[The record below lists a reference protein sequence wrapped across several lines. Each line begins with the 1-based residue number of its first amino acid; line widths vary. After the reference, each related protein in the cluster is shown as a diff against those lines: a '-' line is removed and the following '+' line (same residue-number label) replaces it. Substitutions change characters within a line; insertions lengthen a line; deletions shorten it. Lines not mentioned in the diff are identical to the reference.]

1 MVLKFRHDRNLF
13 AYHVPAA
20 ACLTTYWEYTLMSEE
35 KIGNRNLVILG
46 ALIVQVCLGTIY
58 AWSFFQTALNG
69 INPTTKM
76 QDIGIYLWPSL
87 YSQLPF
93 AAGLASFALFMI
105 FAGRWQDRVGP
116 RKVAT
121 LGGILLGVGYILASF
136 VDIIAPTDGLLATTD
151 DALLGTIYL
160 VITYGIIG
168 GAGIGFAYVCPIA
181 ALVKWFPDKKGTI
194 TGIAVA
200 GFGAGALVFGYV
212 EEFLLGLFDAP
223 TVASIGTVF
232 LTLGIA
238 YLVLVVIGSQLLVN
252 PPEGWLPEGFTPAPA
267 TADGKG
273 LDIMPGD
280 MIKTSSFW
288 LLWLTFVF
296 AATAGLM
303 TLGNVKS
310 ASLAIDPATIAVVTV
325 GVMSLLNA
333 AGRIVW
339 GAVSDKLGRENTMAL
354 MFTVLAFGMFLFAW
368 VSTISVSWTAVMAI
382 ASLIGFCFGGN
393 FALFPSATADFFGT
407 KNVGKNYGVMFTAYG
422 IAGIT
427 GAFVAGPIVDATG
440 SYFMAFIVTG
450 ILAIIAVLF
459 TLVLRSRRTAE

>member
-1 MVLKFRHDRNLF
+1 
-13 AYHVPAA
+13 
-20 ACLTTYWEYTLMSEE
+20 MSEE
-35 KIGNRNLVILG
+35 KIGNRGLVIVG
-46 ALIVQVCLGTIY
+46 AVIVQLCLGSIY
-58 AWSFFQTALNG
+58 AWSFFQTALRG
-69 INPTTKM
+69 GVYGWSSFLT
-76 QDIGIYLWPSL
+76 
-87 YSQLPF
+87 QLPF

-121 LGGILLGVGYILASF
+121 VGGILLGIGYILAYL
-136 VDIIAPTDGLLATTD
+136 VDIVSAGDEII
-151 DALLGTIYL
+151 GTVWLI
-160 VITYGIIG
+160 ITYGIIG

-181 ALVKWFPDKKGTI
+181 ALVKWFPDKKGAI

-200 GFGAGALVFGYV
+200 GFGGGALVFGYV
-212 EEFLLGLFDAP
+212 EDFLLLFFNAPATYTMGLP
-223 TVASIGTVF
+223 F
-232 LTLGIA
+232 LVLGVT
-238 YLVLVVIGSQLLVN
+238 YLVLVVLGSQVLVN
-252 PPEGWLPEGFTPAPA
+252 PPEGWLPPGFTPPTT

-273 LDIMPGD
+273 MDIMPGE
-280 MIKTSSFW
+280 MIRTSTFW
-288 LLWLTFVF
+288 LLWLMFVL

-310 ASLAIDPATIAVVTV
+310 AAIEVDPIGGAAFAAVIV

-339 GAVSDKLGRENTMAL
+339 GALSDKLGRANTMMTMFLVLAVG
-354 MFTVLAFGMFLFAW
+354 MFTFAFITTLAVDW
-368 VSTISVSWTAVMAI
+368 VAVMLI
-382 ASLIGFCFGGN
+382 ASLVGFCFGGN
-393 FALFPSATADFFGT
+393 FALFPSATADFWGS

-450 ILAIIAVLF
+450 ILAIIAVIL
-459 TLVLRSRRTAE
+459 TIVLRRMRTQ

>member
-1 MVLKFRHDRNLF
+1 
-13 AYHVPAA
+13 
-20 ACLTTYWEYTLMSEE
+20 MSEE
-35 KIGNRNLVILG
+35 KVGNRNLVILG
-46 ALIVQVCLGTIY
+46 AIIVQLCLGSIY
-58 AWSFFQTALNG
+58 AWSFFQTALRG
-69 INPTTKM
+69 
-76 QDIGIYLWPSL
+76 GA
-87 YSQLPF
+87 YSWSALLTQLPF

-121 LGGILLGVGYILASF
+121 FGGILLGAGYMLSYLVDFVAVGNEAI
-136 VDIIAPTDGLLATTD
+136 
-151 DALLGTIYL
+151 GTIWL
-160 VITYGIIG
+160 ILTYGIIG

-181 ALVKWFPDKKGTI
+181 ALVKWFPDKKGAI

-200 GFGAGALVFGYV
+200 GFGGGALVFGYV
-212 EEFLLGLFDAP
+212 EQFLLGIFDVP
-223 TVASIGTVF
+223 TTLQVGTPF
-232 LTLGIA
+232 LILGIT
-238 YLVLVVIGSQLLVN
+238 YLVLVILGSQALVN
-252 PPEGWLPEGFTPAPA
+252 PPEGWLPAGYTPPA
-267 TADGKG
+267 TTADGKG
-273 LDIMPGD
+273 LDILPGE
-280 MIKTSSFW
+280 MIRTTSFW
-288 LLWLTFVF
+288 LLWLMFVF

-310 ASLAIDPATIAVVTV
+310 AAIEVDPLGGATFAAVIV

-339 GAVSDKLGRENTMAL
+339 GAVSDKLGRENTMMT
-354 MFTVLAFGMFLFAW
+354 MFLVLALGMFAFAYIVTLAVDW
-368 VSTISVSWTAVMAI
+368 IAVMLI

-393 FALFPSATADFFGT
+393 FALFPSATADFWGS

-450 ILAIIAVLF
+450 VLAIIAVVL
-459 TLVLRSRRTAE
+459 TLVLKLRRKNA

>member
-1 MVLKFRHDRNLF
+1 
-13 AYHVPAA
+13 
-20 ACLTTYWEYTLMSEE
+20 MSDE

-46 ALIVQVCLGTIY
+46 ALIVQLCLGSIY
-58 AWSFFQTALNG
+58 AWSFFQTALRG
-69 INPTTKM
+69 
-76 QDIGIYLWPSL
+76 GAYSWPSL
-87 YSQLPF
+87 LTQLPF

-121 LGGILLGVGYILASF
+121 VGGILLGTGYILAFF
-136 VDIIAPTDGLLATTD
+136 VDTVAGPN
-151 DALLGTIYL
+151 ALLGTIYL

-181 ALVKWFPDKKGTI
+181 ALVKWFPDKKGAI

-212 EEFLLGLFDAP
+212 EQFLLGLFDVP
-223 TVASIGTVF
+223 TVIGIGGPMLV
-232 LTLGIA
+232 LGII
-238 YLVLVVIGSQLLVN
+238 YLLLVVMGSQLLTN
-252 PPEGWLPEGFTPAPA
+252 PPEGWLPEGYTPPP
-267 TADGKG
+267 TIADGAG
-273 LDIMPGD
+273 TGMMPGE
-280 MIKTSSFW
+280 MIRTSTFW
-288 LLWLTFVF
+288 LLWLMFVF

-303 TLGNVKS
+303 TLGNVTS
-310 ASLAIDPATIAVVTV
+310 AAGDIDLAMTAGDAVVIV

-339 GAVSDKLGRENTMAL
+339 GATSDKLGRENTMVL
-354 MFTVLAFGMFLFAW
+354 MFLILALGMFAFAW
-368 VSTISVSWTAVMAI
+368 MSTITMSWVAVMGI

-393 FALFPSATADFFGT
+393 FALFPSATADFFGS

-427 GAFVAGPIVDATG
+427 GAFVAGPIVDFFG
-440 SYFMAFIVTG
+440 SYFWAFVITG
-450 ILAIIAVLF
+450 VLAIIAVLF
-459 TLVLRSRRTAE
+459 TLILKTKRS

>member
-1 MVLKFRHDRNLF
+1 
-13 AYHVPAA
+13 
-20 ACLTTYWEYTLMSEE
+20 MSEE
-35 KIGNRNLVILG
+35 KIGNRYLVVLG
-46 ALIVQVCLGTIY
+46 AIIVQLCLGSIY
-58 AWSFFQTALNG
+58 AWSFFQSALNG
-69 INPTTKM
+69 INPITKV
-76 QDIGIYLWPSL
+76 QDVGLYLWPSL

-105 FAGRWQDRVGP
+105 IAGRWQDRVGP

-121 LGGILLGVGYILASF
+121 VGGILLGLGYILAYLI
-136 VDIIAPTDGLLATTD
+136 DIIVVTDGLVSTTD
-151 DALLGTIYL
+151 DAFIGMLFLIL
-160 VITYGIIG
+160 TYGIIA

-212 EEFLLGLFDAP
+212 EQYLLELYNVP
-223 TVASIGTVF
+223 TVANIGMPM
-232 LTLGIA
+232 LILGIV
-238 YLVLVVIGSQLLVN
+238 YLVFVVLGAQVLTN
-252 PPEGWLPEGFTPAPA
+252 PPQGWLPDGFTPAPS

-273 LDIMPGD
+273 QDILPGE
-280 MIKTSSFW
+280 MIRTSTFW
-288 LLWLTFVF
+288 LLWLMFVF

-303 TLGNVKS
+303 TLGNVKTA
-310 ASLAIDPATIAVVTV
+310 ASAIDATADAVIVV

-339 GAVSDKLGRENTMAL
+339 GAVSDKLGREKTMVL
-354 MFTVLAFGMFLFAW
+354 MFLILAIGMFTFAYM
-368 VSTISVSWTAVMAI
+368 STISISWYAVMGI

-393 FALFPSATADFFGT
+393 FALFPSATADFFGS

-427 GAFVAGPIVDATG
+427 GALVAGPIVDTTG
-440 SYFMAFIVTG
+440 SYFMAFIITG
-450 ILAIIAVLF
+450 VLAIIAVLF
-459 TLVLRSRRTAE
+459 TLVLRSRRKGQ

>member
-1 MVLKFRHDRNLF
+1 
-13 AYHVPAA
+13 
-20 ACLTTYWEYTLMSEE
+20 MSEE
-35 KIGNRNLVILG
+35 KVGNRNLVIIG
-46 ALIVQVCLGTIY
+46 AIIVQLCLGSIY
-58 AWSFFQTALNG
+58 AWSFFQTALRG
-69 INPTTKM
+69 
-76 QDIGIYLWPSL
+76 GA
-87 YSQLPF
+87 YSWSALLTQLPF

-121 LGGILLGVGYILASF
+121 FGGILLGAGYMLSYLVDF
-136 VDIIAPTDGLLATTD
+136 VAAGNEAI
-151 DALLGTIYL
+151 GTIWL
-160 VITYGIIG
+160 ILTYGIIG

-181 ALVKWFPDKKGTI
+181 ALVKWFPDKKGAI

-200 GFGAGALVFGYV
+200 GFGGGALVFGYV
-212 EEFLLGLFDAP
+212 EQFLLGIFNVP
-223 TVASIGTVF
+223 TTLQVGTPF
-232 LTLGIA
+232 LILGIT
-238 YLVLVVIGSQLLVN
+238 YLVLVILGSQALVN
-252 PPEGWLPEGFTPAPA
+252 PPEEWLPAGYTPPA
-267 TADGKG
+267 TTADGKG
-273 LDIMPGD
+273 LDILPGE
-280 MIKTSSFW
+280 MIRTTSFW
-288 LLWLTFVF
+288 LLWLMFVF

-310 ASLAIDPATIAVVTV
+310 AAIEVDPLGGATFAAVIV

-339 GAVSDKLGRENTMAL
+339 GAVSDKLGRENTMMT
-354 MFTVLAFGMFLFAW
+354 MFLVLALGMFAFAYIVTLAVDW
-368 VSTISVSWTAVMAI
+368 IAVMLI

-393 FALFPSATADFFGT
+393 FALFPSATADFWGS

-450 ILAIIAVLF
+450 VLAIIAVAL
-459 TLVLRSRRTAE
+459 TLTLKFRQKNA

>member
-1 MVLKFRHDRNLF
+1 
-13 AYHVPAA
+13 
-20 ACLTTYWEYTLMSEE
+20 MSDE

-46 ALIVQVCLGTIY
+46 ALIVQLCLGSIY
-58 AWSFFQTALNG
+58 AWSFFQTALRDAAG
-69 INPTTKM
+69 AYI
-76 QDIGIYLWPSL
+76 WPSL
-87 YSQLPF
+87 YTQLPF

-121 LGGILLGVGYILASF
+121 VGGILLGIGYISAFF
-136 VDIIAPTDGLLATTD
+136 VDIVTGG
-151 DALLGTIYL
+151 DAFLGTIYL

-200 GFGAGALVFGYV
+200 GFGAGALVFGYL
-212 EEFLLGLFDAP
+212 EQYL
-223 TVASIGTVF
+223 
-232 LTLGIA
+232 LTLYNVPSTLNIGMPMLILGVI
-238 YLVLVVIGSQLLVN
+238 YLVLVVLGAQALTN
-252 PPEGWLPEGFTPAPA
+252 PPEGWLPAGYTPLAT

-273 LDIMPGD
+273 EDIMPGS
-280 MIKTSSFW
+280 MIKTSTFW
-288 LLWLTFVF
+288 LLWLMFVF

-303 TLGNVKS
+303 TLGNVKT
-310 ASLAIDPATIAVVTV
+310 AALLIDPTANAVILV

-339 GAVSDKLGRENTMAL
+339 GATSDKIGRENTMII
-354 MFTVLAFGMFLFAW
+354 MFLTLAVGMFAFAW
-368 VSTISVSWTAVMAI
+368 MSTVAISWYAVMAI

-440 SYFMAFIVTG
+440 SYFMAFVVTG
-450 ILAIIAVLF
+450 VLAIIAVLF
-459 TLVLRSRRTAE
+459 TFVLKSKRKNA

>member
-1 MVLKFRHDRNLF
+1 
-13 AYHVPAA
+13 
-20 ACLTTYWEYTLMSEE
+20 MSENV
-35 KIGNRNLVILG
+35 GNRYLVIIG
-46 ALIVQVCLGTIY
+46 ALLVQLCLGSIY

-69 INPTTKM
+69 
-76 QDIGIYLWPSL
+76 GASHLGVYVWPSL

-121 LGGILLGVGYILASF
+121 VGGILLGLGYILAWLT
-136 VDIIAPTDGLLATTD
+136 DIVAGTDAV
-151 DALLGTIYL
+151 LGTVWLI
-160 VITYGIIG
+160 ISYGIVG

-181 ALVKWFPDKKGTI
+181 ALVKWFPDKKGAI

-212 EEFLLGLFDAP
+212 EQFLLTFYNVP
-223 TVASIGTVF
+223 TTAQIGQPF
-232 LTLGIA
+232 LILGII
-238 YLVLVVIGSQLLVN
+238 YLVLVVLGSQLLTN
-252 PPEGWLPEGFTPAPA
+252 PPTGWLPEGFTPAPA
-267 TADGKG
+267 TADASGEG
-273 LDIMPGD
+273 MMPGE
-280 MIKTSSFW
+280 IVRTSTFW
-288 LLWLTFVF
+288 LLWLMFVF

-310 ASLAIDPATIAVVTV
+310 ASLAIDPLTDAVIIV

-339 GAVSDKLGRENTMAL
+339 GAVSDKLGRENTMML
-354 MFTVLAFGMFLFAW
+354 MFIILAIGMFIFAW
-368 VSTISVSWTAVMAI
+368 MSTISISWYAVMAI

-393 FALFPSATADFFGT
+393 FALFPSATADFFGS

-427 GAFVAGPIVDATG
+427 GALVAGPIVDATG
-440 SYFMAFIVTG
+440 SYFLAFIITG
-450 ILAIIAVLF
+450 ILAIIAVVF
-459 TLVLRSRRTAE
+459 TFILKMKRK

>member
-1 MVLKFRHDRNLF
+1 
-13 AYHVPAA
+13 
-20 ACLTTYWEYTLMSEE
+20 MSEE
-35 KIGNRNLVILG
+35 KVGNRYLVILG
-46 ALIVQVCLGTIY
+46 AVIVQLCLGSIY

-69 INPTTKM
+69 GPSLL
-76 QDIGIYLWPSL
+76 GVYLWPSL

-105 FAGRWQDRVGP
+105 FAGRWNDRVGP

-121 LGGILLGVGYILASF
+121 VGGLLLGAGYILAFF
-136 VDIIAPTDGLLATTD
+136 VDQVAGTDAFI
-151 DALLGTIYL
+151 GTIYL

-181 ALVKWFPDKKGTI
+181 ALVKWFPDKKGAI

-212 EEFLLGLFDAP
+212 EEYLLGLFDVP
-223 TVASIGTVF
+223 TVAAIGWPM
-232 LTLGIA
+232 LILGVT
-238 YLVLVVIGSQLLVN
+238 YLILVVLGAQLLTT
-252 PPEGWLPEGFTPAPA
+252 PPEGWLPEGYTPPA
-267 TADGKG
+267 TTADGKG
-273 LDIMPGD
+273 LEIMPGE
-280 MIKTSSFW
+280 MIRTSTFW
-288 LLWLTFVF
+288 ILWLMFVF

-310 ASLAIDPATIAVVTV
+310 ASIAIDPTTNAVILV

-339 GAVSDKLGRENTMAL
+339 GAASDKLGRENTMIL
-354 MFTVLAFGMFLFAW
+354 MFAVLAVGMFAFAYM
-368 VSTISVSWTAVMAI
+368 STIAISWYAVMAI

-393 FALFPSATADFFGT
+393 FALFPSATADFFGN

-427 GAFVAGPIVDATG
+427 GAFVAGPIVDITT
-440 SYFMAFIVTG
+440 SYFYAFIVTG
-450 ILAIIAVLF
+450 VLAIIAVLF
-459 TLVLRSRRTAE
+459 TFFLKTKRKNQ

>member
-1 MVLKFRHDRNLF
+1 
-13 AYHVPAA
+13 
-20 ACLTTYWEYTLMSEE
+20 MSEE

-46 ALIVQVCLGTIY
+46 ALIVQLCLGSIY

-69 INPTTKM
+69 GTPPTGAY
-76 QDIGIYLWPSL
+76 QWPSF

-121 LGGILLGVGYILASF
+121 IGGILLGIGYISAYF
-136 VDIIAPTDGLLATTD
+136 VDAVTGG
-151 DALLGTIYL
+151 DAMIGTIYL

-212 EEFLLGLFDAP
+212 EQYL
-223 TVASIGTVF
+223 
-232 LTLGIA
+232 LTLYNVPTTANIGMPMLILGVV
-238 YLVLVVIGSQLLVN
+238 YLVLVVLGAQVLTN
-252 PPEGWLPEGFTPAPA
+252 PPVGWVPVGYTPATT

-273 LDIMPGD
+273 QEIMPGN
-280 MIKTSSFW
+280 MIKTSTFW
-288 LLWLTFVF
+288 LLWLMFVF

-310 ASLAIDPATIAVVTV
+310 AALAIDATADAVVLV

-339 GAVSDKLGRENTMAL
+339 GAASDKIGRENTMIIMFIVLAVG
-354 MFTVLAFGMFLFAW
+354 MFTFAW
-368 VSTISVSWTAVMAI
+368 MSTIAISWIAVMGI

-393 FALFPSATADFFGT
+393 FALFPSATADFFGS

-427 GAFVAGPIVDATG
+427 GALVAGPIVDATG

-450 ILAIIAVLF
+450 VLAIIAVLF
-459 TLVLRSRRTAE
+459 TLVLKSKRNSA

>member
-1 MVLKFRHDRNLF
+1 MERTVNTSSRRRKAFSAEQIAGD
-13 AYHVPAA
+13 VISD
-20 ACLTTYWEYTLMSEE
+20 TLSGGCHMSDQ

-46 ALIVQVCLGTIY
+46 ALIVQLCLGSIY

-69 INPTTKM
+69 GTPPSGVY
-76 QDIGIYLWPSL
+76 QWPSL

-121 LGGILLGVGYILASF
+121 VGGVLLGAGYISAYF
-136 VDIIAPTDGLLATTD
+136 VDFVSGG
-151 DALLGTIYL
+151 DALLGTVYL

-212 EEFLLGLFDAP
+212 EQYLLILYNVP
-223 TVASIGTVF
+223 TTANIGTPMVI
-232 LTLGIA
+232 LGVL
-238 YLVLVVIGSQLLVN
+238 YLVLVVLGAQVLTN
-252 PPEGWLPEGFTPAPA
+252 PPTGWLPAGFTPSTT

-273 LDIMPGD
+273 HDFIPSE
-280 MIKTSSFW
+280 MIKTSTFW
-288 LLWLTFVF
+288 LLWLMFVL

-303 TLGNVKS
+303 TLGNVKT
-310 ASLAIDPATIAVVTV
+310 AALAIDATADAVILV

-339 GAVSDKLGRENTMAL
+339 GATSDRLGRENTMIL
-354 MFTVLAFGMFLFAW
+354 MFVVLAVGMFTFAW
-368 VSTISVSWTAVMAI
+368 MSTISISWIAVMGI

-393 FALFPSATADFFGT
+393 FALFPSATADFFGS

-427 GAFVAGPIVDATG
+427 GAFVAGPIVDITG
-440 SYFMAFIVTG
+440 S
-450 ILAIIAVLF
+450 
-459 TLVLRSRRTAE
+459 

>member
-1 MVLKFRHDRNLF
+1 
-13 AYHVPAA
+13 
-20 ACLTTYWEYTLMSEE
+20 MSDE

-46 ALIVQVCLGTIY
+46 ALIVQLCLGSIY
-58 AWSFFQTALNG
+58 AWSFFQTALRDAAG
-69 INPTTKM
+69 A
-76 QDIGIYLWPSL
+76 YVWPSL
-87 YSQLPF
+87 YTQLPF

-121 LGGILLGVGYILASF
+121 VGGILLGIGYISAFF
-136 VDIIAPTDGLLATTD
+136 VDMVTVG
-151 DALLGTIYL
+151 DAFLGTIYL

-200 GFGAGALVFGYV
+200 GFGAGALVFGYL
-212 EEFLLGLFDAP
+212 EQYLLVLYSVP
-223 TVASIGTVF
+223 STLNIGMPMLV
-232 LTLGIA
+232 LGVI
-238 YLVLVVIGSQLLVN
+238 YLVLVVLGAQLLTN
-252 PPEGWLPEGFTPAPA
+252 PPEGWLPAGFTPPST
-267 TADGKG
+267 TADGAG
-273 LDIMPGD
+273 TGMMPGE
-280 MIKTSSFW
+280 MIRTSTFW
-288 LLWLTFVF
+288 LLWLMFVF

-310 ASLAIDPATIAVVTV
+310 AALLIDPLADAVILV

-339 GAVSDKLGRENTMAL
+339 GATSDKIGRENTMIL
-354 MFTVLAFGMFLFAW
+354 MFITLAIGMFAFAW
-368 VSTISVSWTAVMAI
+368 MSTITISWYAVMAV

-393 FALFPSATADFFGT
+393 FALFPSATADFFGS

-427 GAFVAGPIVDATG
+427 GAFVAGPIVDFFD
-440 SYFMAFIVTG
+440 SYFWAFVITG
-450 ILAIIAVLF
+450 VLAIVAVLF
-459 TLVLRSRRTAE
+459 TFVLKSKRKNA

>member
-1 MVLKFRHDRNLF
+1 
-13 AYHVPAA
+13 
-20 ACLTTYWEYTLMSEE
+20 MSDE

-46 ALIVQVCLGTIY
+46 ALIVQLCLGSIY
-58 AWSFFQTALNG
+58 AWSFFQTALREG
-69 INPTTKM
+69 VYT
-76 QDIGIYLWPSL
+76 YPSL
-87 YSQLPF
+87 YTQLPF

-116 RKVAT
+116 KKVAT
-121 LGGILLGVGYILASF
+121 VGGVLLGIGYISAFF
-136 VDIIAPTDGLLATTD
+136 VDMVAGG
-151 DALLGTIYL
+151 DALIGTIYL
-160 VITYGIIG
+160 IITYGIIG
-168 GAGIGFAYVCPIA
+168 GAGIGLAYVCPIA

-212 EEFLLGLFDAP
+212 EQFLLTLYNVP
-223 TVASIGTVF
+223 TTANIGMPM
-232 LTLGIA
+232 LILGVV
-238 YLVLVVIGSQLLVN
+238 YLVLVVLGAQLLTN
-252 PPEGWLPEGFTPAPA
+252 PPEGWLPAGFTPLAT
-267 TADGKG
+267 TADGAG
-273 LDIMPGD
+273 TGMMPGE
-280 MIKTSSFW
+280 MIKTSTFW
-288 LLWLTFVF
+288 LLWLMFVF

-310 ASLAIDPATIAVVTV
+310 AALAIDPLTDAVVIV

-339 GAVSDKLGRENTMAL
+339 GATSDKLGRENTMII
-354 MFTVLAFGMFLFAW
+354 MFTVLAIGMFAFAW
-368 VSTISVSWTAVMAI
+368 MSTVVISWIAVMAI

-393 FALFPSATADFFGT
+393 FALFPSATADFFGS

-440 SYFMAFIVTG
+440 SYFMAFVVTG
-450 ILAIIAVLF
+450 VLAIIAVLF
-459 TLVLRSRRTAE
+459 TLVLKSKRK

>member
-1 MVLKFRHDRNLF
+1 
-13 AYHVPAA
+13 
-20 ACLTTYWEYTLMSEE
+20 MSEE
-35 KIGNRNLVILG
+35 KIGNRYLVILG
-46 ALIVQVCLGTIY
+46 AIIVQLCLGSIY

-69 INPTTKM
+69 
-76 QDIGIYLWPSL
+76 GSAHVGVYLWPSL

-121 LGGILLGVGYILASF
+121 VGGLLLGAGYILSFF
-136 VDIIAPTDGLLATTD
+136 VDQIAGSDP
-151 DALLGTIYL
+151 LLGTIYL

-212 EEFLLGLFDAP
+212 EEYLLGYFDVPA
-223 TVASIGTVF
+223 TAAIGWPMLV
-232 LTLGIA
+232 LGVT
-238 YLVLVVIGSQLLVN
+238 YLVLVVIGSQLLTT
-252 PPEGWLPEGFTPAPA
+252 PPEGWLPEGFTPPQS

-273 LDIMPGD
+273 LEVMPD
-280 MIKTSSFW
+280 EMIRTSTFW
-288 LLWLTFVF
+288 ILWLMFVF

-303 TLGNVKS
+303 TLGNVKT
-310 ASLAIDPATIAVVTV
+310 ASIAIDPATNAVILV

-339 GAVSDKLGRENTMAL
+339 GATSDKIGRENTMIL
-354 MFTVLAFGMFLFAW
+354 MFFVLAVGMFSFAW
-368 VSTISVSWTAVMAI
+368 MSTITISWYAVMAI

-393 FALFPSATADFFGT
+393 FALFPSATADFFGN

-427 GAFVAGPIVDATG
+427 GAFVAGPIVDVTG
-440 SYFMAFIVTG
+440 SYFYAFIVTG

-459 TLVLRSRRTAE
+459 TLALKLKRKNQ